1 MAHKT
6 AVDISLGDDAPANEF
21 HGKIFKFLWT
31 IFCVKKNY

>member
-21 HGKIFKFLWT
+21 HGKF
-31 IFCVKKNY
+31 KNYFGLFSVFARC